1 MPMSLELKSHAP
13 DGAEAAPSQE
23 QIARRSYQIW
33 EQEGRPEG
41 RSVAHWRQAIAELQ
55 SEMLRR
61 SPAERRVGTRELCFW
76 DIFG

>member
-1 MPMSLELKSHAP
+1 MSLELKSNAP
-13 DGAEAAPSQE
+13 HGAEAVLSEE

-33 EQEGRPEG
+33 EREGRPEG
-41 RSVAHWRQAIAELQ
+41 RAVAHWRQAIAELQ

-61 SPAERRVGTRELCFW
+61 SPAERRAGTRELCFW

>member
-1 MPMSLELKSHAP
+1 MSLELKSHASH
-13 DGAEAAPSQE
+13 GAEAALSEE

-33 EQEGRPEG
+33 EREGHPEG
-41 RSVAHWRQAIAELQ
+41 RAVAHWRQAIAELQ

-61 SPAERRVGTRELCFW
+61 SPAERRAGARELCFW